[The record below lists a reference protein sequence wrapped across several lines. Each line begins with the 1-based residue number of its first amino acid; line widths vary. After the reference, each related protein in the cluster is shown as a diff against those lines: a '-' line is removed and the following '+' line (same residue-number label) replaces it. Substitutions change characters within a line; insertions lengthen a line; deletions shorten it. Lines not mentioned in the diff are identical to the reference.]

1 MAVHREE
8 GRFVVRIELS
18 AEFGADYEGDDDGY
32 AWLADWRARIQPRL
46 ARAVLAELRT
56 DRRFSAVPASR
67 GKNPDEEIEVDVRFD
82 PRASAPPTAPRRGT
96 GQGSVE

>member
-32 AWLADWRARIQPRL
+32 AWLAEWRARVQPRV
-46 ARAVLAELRT
+46 ARAVMAELRT

-67 GKNPDEEIEVDVRFD
+67 GKSPDEELEVDVRFD
-82 PRASAPPTAPRRGT
+82 TIPSSPPR
-96 GQGSVE
+96 QGSVE